1 MKHVKH
7 MLADQEAGGSS
18 NQPGNLS
25 SHSGGDDDPD
35 KPDGTTYERTLQNI
49 VLFFNFVCV
58 YVCMQPKVLHNH
70 LVNN

>member
-1 MKHVKH
+1 MKHMKH

-35 KPDGTTYERTLQNI
+35 EPDGTT
-49 VLFFNFVCV
+49 
-58 YVCMQPKVLHNH
+58 
-70 LVNN
+70 